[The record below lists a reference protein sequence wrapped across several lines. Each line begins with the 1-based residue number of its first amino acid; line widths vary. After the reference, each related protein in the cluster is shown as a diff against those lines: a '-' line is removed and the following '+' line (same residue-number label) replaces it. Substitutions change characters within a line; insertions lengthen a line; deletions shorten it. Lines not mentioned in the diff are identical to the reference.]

1 MLAEPTR
8 KRKRQDENEEGG
20 SEDAVNED
28 APSERHRMRYHK

>member
-20 SEDAVNED
+20 SEDAANED
-28 APSERHRMRYHK
+28 APEHSRVKCHK